1 MKRIRM
7 ILTAFKPCKTV
18 KVINENM
25 RLNLSDEGVL
35 NLLARDADSEDDT
48 MYLDKRWKTMVTP
61 RIGKLFLNVRYCASL
76 LSYKNVS
83 YRTVNFLHALRT
95 TDRPRIQPCSLYVG
109 ELEQQIIVRIC
120 MCLSNV
126 QVIR

>member
-1 MKRIRM
+1 M

-35 NLLARDADSEDDT
+35 NLLARDEDSEEKDDA
-48 MYLDKRWKTMVTP
+48 MYLDKRWKRMVTP

-83 YRTVNFLHALRT
+83 YRIVNSSHALRT
-95 TDRPRIQPCSLYVG
+95 TDRPGIQPCSSL
-109 ELEQQIIVRIC
+109 L
-120 MCLSNV
+120 
-126 QVIR
+126 

>member
-1 MKRIRM
+1 M
-7 ILTAFKPCKTV
+7 ILTAFRPCKAV

-35 NLLARDADSEDDT
+35 NLLVCNPERGDSEEEDDT
-48 MYLDKRWKTMVTP
+48 MYLDKRWKRMVTL

-83 YRTVNFLHALRT
+83 YRIVNCTRFIPLIDPESNRAPVCS
-95 TDRPRIQPCSLYVG
+95 DRKES
-109 ELEQQIIVRIC
+109 
-120 MCLSNV
+120 
-126 QVIR
+126 

>member
-1 MKRIRM
+1 M

-35 NLLARDADSEDDT
+35 NLLARDGDSEDDT

-83 YRTVNFLHALRT
+83 YRVVNFLHALRT
-95 TDRPRIQPCSLYVG
+95 TDRPRIQPCSSL
-109 ELEQQIIVRIC
+109 L
-120 MCLSNV
+120 
-126 QVIR
+126 

>member
-1 MKRIRM
+1 M

-35 NLLARDADSEDDT
+35 NLLARDADSDADSEDDT

-83 YRTVNFLHALRT
+83 YRVVNFLHALRT
-95 TDRPRIQPCSLYVG
+95 TDRPRIQPCSSL
-109 ELEQQIIVRIC
+109 L
-120 MCLSNV
+120 
-126 QVIR
+126 